1 MELRVLHPVD
11 TLLVE
16 VVELEVEQQVL
27 EVEAPELMV
36 FLLEVELL
44 IPEGEEEELM
54 LPLLV
59 LVVPES
65 L

>member
-1 MELRVLHPVD
+1 
-11 TLLVE
+11 
-16 VVELEVEQQVL
+16 
-27 EVEAPELMV
+27 V